1 MVVMG
6 YDLNDDISQVSFC
19 GAEGEIPSTL
29 PVTAGTEKYVIPTV
43 LAKKNG
49 VNQWIFGEDAV
60 TLAKD
65 GGGVLVDSLLT
76 KAKEG
81 RIVIVED
88 QEYSALSLL
97 ELFLKRT
104 LALVNLVVPWQL
116 ADFIVFTV
124 EELNA
129 EAVGVLSQV
138 IKELP
143 VADEKV
149 RFQSH
154 VESFF
159 AYMIHQPPELWQNQV
174 LILEDREDS
183 LRTYRFSVN
192 RKTRPMVVRIEG
204 KNYPPVTDRDDKKFL
219 ESAQDLMK
227 NQAVSSVY
235 LIGDGFDG
243 GWDRETLRFL
253 CMGRRVFQGK
263 NLYTK
268 GACYSALD
276 YSRPGELQE
285 NYLFLG
291 NDKLKCNIGMNVI
304 KDGRESYF
312 PLADAG
318 VNWYDIH
325 GEYEFLLGRE
335 RELRLRLTPIM
346 GKDVRWAV
354 IRLLGFPD
362 RPERAGRIRMKISM
376 ESENSL
382 LLSVEDLGF
391 GELYPS
397 RGACI
402 HEKIELFEE

>member
-29 PVTAGTEKYVIPTV
+29 PVTAGTEKYVIPTA

-104 LALVNLVVPWQL
+104 LALVNLVIPWQL

-174 LILEDREDS
+174 LIL
-183 LRTYRFSVN
+183 
-192 RKTRPMVVRIEG
+192 
-204 KNYPPVTDRDDKKFL
+204 
-219 ESAQDLMK
+219 
-227 NQAVSSVY
+227 
-235 LIGDGFDG
+235 
-243 GWDRETLRFL
+243 
-253 CMGRRVFQGK
+253 
-263 NLYTK
+263 
-268 GACYSALD
+268 
-276 YSRPGELQE
+276 
-285 NYLFLG
+285 
-291 NDKLKCNIGMNVI
+291 
-304 KDGRESYF
+304 
-312 PLADAG
+312 
-318 VNWYDIH
+318 
-325 GEYEFLLGRE
+325 
-335 RELRLRLTPIM
+335 
-346 GKDVRWAV
+346 
-354 IRLLGFPD
+354 
-362 RPERAGRIRMKISM
+362 
-376 ESENSL
+376 
-382 LLSVEDLGF
+382 
-391 GELYPS
+391 
-397 RGACI
+397 
-402 HEKIELFEE
+402 